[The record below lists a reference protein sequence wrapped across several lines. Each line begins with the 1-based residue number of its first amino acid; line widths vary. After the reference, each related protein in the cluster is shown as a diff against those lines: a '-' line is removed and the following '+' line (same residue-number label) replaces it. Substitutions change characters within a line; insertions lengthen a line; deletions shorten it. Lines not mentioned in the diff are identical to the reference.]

1 MILPEKDAR
10 FKVCPLLA
18 TPDGKMR
25 FCQGA
30 QCMMWRFA
38 DNQETDEPSGF
49 CGLACAPVATA
60 KKVQAMGFMASGA
73 KKEPENPFG

>member
-10 FKVCPLLA
+10 FRVCPLLA

-30 QCMMWRFA
+30 QCMMWRFTDTPEDA
-38 DNQETDEPSGF
+38 DPAGF

-60 KKVQAMGFMASGA
+60 RKAQALGFLSAA
-73 KKEPENPFG
+73 PKTEPDNPFG

>member
-1 MILPEKDAR
+1 MILPEKEAR

-38 DNQETDEPSGF
+38 EAQEGDESAGF

-60 KKVQAMGFMASGA
+60 KKAQAMGFMASGA